1 MIDDESKSESRAE
14 LWYRRYSA
22 KKLKNAA
29 DMIKRGTSRKEVEK
43 SMVRLPYN
51 TAARYAKSK
60 LKYQSMYEDANA
72 VKIGAHQVILD
83 EVARTI
89 HVFAD

>member
-1 MIDDESKSESRAE
+1 ME
-14 LWYRRYSA
+14 LRISN
-22 KKLKNAA
+22 K
-29 DMIKRGTSRKEVEK
+29 IKRGTSRKEVEK

-60 LKYQSMYEDANA
+60 VKYQSMDEDANA